1 MDIRNVLLDA
11 LPPAAGALHNNF
23 NSARDTVLVLRGQVE
38 QYALSHPQPTYRVSR
53 HVYDGVPVN
62 VQGPFLAQ

>member
-1 MDIRNVLLDA
+1 MMPLEDYAETLRLLLEAVSTLEHALDA

-38 QYALSHPQPTYRVSR
+38 QYALSHP
-53 HVYDGVPVN
+53 
-62 VQGPFLAQ
+62 